1 MDPFAR
7 RRLGRTQVEVTQLGF
22 GGAGL
27 GDLFEV
33 IPEAQAAAT
42 LQAAWDAGI
51 RYYDTAPWYGLT
63 QSEHRFGR
71 ALYRQ
76 PRRDFVLSTK
86 VGRTMHAVHNSE
98 NFDRGMWS
106 GGLPFRVQFDYSY
119 DGVMRSFEDSLQ
131 RLGLPRIDLLLIH
144 DLDLQYHKTNARVEA
159 LLTELHNGGAR
170 ALAELKAAGRIGGF
184 GAGINERG
192 MIPRFLDLIDVDF
205 FLVAMPYT
213 LLDQQV
219 LDSEF
224 PRCAERGIGFV
235 IGAVFASG
243 ILATGAVQGARYAYA
258 PAAAEVLAKVARIEA
273 VCERHG
279 VPMAAAALQFPFGH
293 PSVASVIP
301 GGITPDHVASNVAAF
316 RHPIPSAL
324 WAELKHEGL
333 LRADAPT
340 P

>member
-86 VGRTMHAVHNSE
+86 VGRTLHPVHDSE

-131 RLGLPRIDLLLIH
+131 RLGLSRIDLLLIH

-159 LLTELHNGGAR
+159 RLTELHNGGVR

-224 PRCAERGIGFV
+224 PRCTERGIGFV

-258 PAAAEVLAKVARIEA
+258 PAAPEILAKVARIEA
-273 VCERHG
+273 VCDRHG

-293 PSVASVIP
+293 PSVASVVP
-301 GGITPDHVASNVAAF
+301 GSLAPEHVTSNVAAF
-316 RHPIPSAL
+316 RHPIPPAL

>member
-7 RRLGRTQVEVTQLGF
+7 RRLGQTQVEVTQLGF

-33 IPEAQAAAT
+33 IPEARAAAT

-51 RYYDTAPWYGLT
+51 RYFDTAPWYGLT

-86 VGRTMHAVHNSE
+86 VGRTMHAVHHAE
-98 NFDRGMWS
+98 TFDRGMWA
-106 GGLPFRVQFDYSY
+106 GGLPFQVRFDYSY

-144 DLDLQYHKTNARVEA
+144 DLDIQYHRTSSRVEA

-170 ALAELKAAGRIGGF
+170 ALVELKASGRIGGF
-184 GAGINERG
+184 GAGINELG
-192 MIPRFLDLIDVDF
+192 MIPRFLDLIDVDA

-219 LDSEF
+219 LDAEF
-224 PRCAERGIGFV
+224 PRCAAKGIGII

-243 ILATGAVQGARYAYA
+243 ILATGAVQGAHYAYS
-258 PAAAEVLAKVARIEA
+258 AATPEVLAKVARIEA

-279 VPMAAAALQFPFGH
+279 VPIAAAALQFPFGH
-293 PSVASVIP
+293 NSVASVIP
-301 GGITPDHVASNVAAF
+301 GGLSPEHVTRNIAAF
-316 RHPIPSAL
+316 RHPIPPAL
-324 WAELKHEGL
+324 WEELKHEGL